1 MRILL
6 KNVAILLII
15 CLIIS
20 CDFNGKPSDK
30 NKLFS
35 LKIVM
40 DSSMNSLSYYGQSIL
55 EMGNDTIF
63 HYTQKWNRD
72 KNELIFKWDSLKSGE
87 FQFNIKTVYHHPRI
101 VRFSL
106 KSDTVITIQH
116 NFPYQSVYLIPK
128 KDLLNSDT
136 IDFAFNSYGCCVYIR
151 RYQLIKLKKKYRFI
165 KIPEY
170 GCDSISSLV
179 SSEVIEDLYRLQ
191 KLCRKNKNKTVT
203 GFYTHNFI
211 LIAGKKAF
219 LFDDKYS
226 MESFYYAFLEK
237 YDNN

>member
-15 CLIIS
+15 CLITS
-20 CDFNGKPSDK
+20 CDFNGKPSDN

-40 DSSMNSLSYYGQSIL
+40 DSTMKSLSYYGQSIL
-55 EMGNDTIF
+55 ETGNDTIF
-63 HYTQKWNRD
+63 HYTEKWNRD
-72 KNELIFKWDSLKSGE
+72 RNELIFKCDSLKSGE
-87 FQFNIKTVYHHPRI
+87 YQFKIKTVYHHPRI
-101 VRFSL
+101 LRFSL

-116 NFPYQSVYLIPK
+116 NFQYQSVNIIPK
-128 KDLLNSDT
+128 KYLLNSDT

-151 RYQLIKLKKKYRFI
+151 RYQLIKLKKQYRLI

-179 SSEVIEDLYRLQ
+179 SFDIIEDLYRLQ
-191 KLCRKNKNKTVT
+191 KLSRKNKYKTGT

-211 LIAGKKAF
+211 LIAGQKAF
-219 LFDDKYS
+219 IFDDKYK
-226 MESFYYAFLEK
+226 MESFYDAFLEK
-237 YDNN
+237 YDKN